1 MQTITYGMDINNNV
15 LLSTTG
21 NYIQYLVINHME
33 KNVKK
38 NAYICI
44 TESRYCLEEMNTT
57 LYVTYIQEN
66 TFLEKESS
74 KSNTC
79 GRVFCRDRHCWR
91 LCSAS

>member
-44 TESRYCLEEMNTT
+44 TESRYCLVEMNTT
-57 LYVTYIQEN
+57 LYVTYISRKHIFRKRKQQIEY
-66 TFLEKESS
+66 L
-74 KSNTC
+74 
-79 GRVFCRDRHCWR
+79 W
-91 LCSAS
+91 